1 MAGKTPGTP
10 RKSSSKK
17 TSSKQAQSATPISEG
32 KNVTPESNVTPISAT
47 PVSVKPSSVN
57 PSSVN
62 PSSVK
67 PSSVKPS
74 SQGNGNMAENK
85 KYAHLEPG
93 IQEEIRQRAY
103 ELYEERGR
111 QDGFHVEDWSRA
123 ETEVLSR
130 FHREK
135 SA

>member
-17 TSSKQAQSATPISEG
+17 TSSKQAQSATAISQG
-32 KNVTPESNVTPISAT
+32 KTPESNVTPISVT
-47 PVSVKPSSVN
+47 PSSH
-57 PSSVN
+57 
-62 PSSVK
+62 
-67 PSSVKPS
+67 
-74 SQGNGNMAENK
+74 GNGNMAENK

-111 QDGFHVEDWSRA
+111 QDGFHDEDWSRA
-123 ETEVLSR
+123 ETEVLTR

>member
-17 TSSKQAQSATPISEG
+17 TSSKQAQSATPISQG
-32 KNVTPESNVTPISAT
+32 KNVTPENNVTPISVT
-47 PVSVKPSSVN
+47 PI
-57 PSSVN
+57 
-62 PSSVK
+62 
-67 PSSVKPS
+67 

-111 QDGFHVEDWSRA
+111 
-123 ETEVLSR
+123 
-130 FHREK
+130 
-135 SA
+135 

>member
-32 KNVTPESNVTPISAT
+32 KNVTAEGNVTPISAT
-47 PVSVKPSSVN
+47 PISVKPSSVN
-57 PSSVN
+57 
-62 PSSVK
+62 

>member
-32 KNVTPESNVTPISAT
+32 KNVTAEGNVTPISAT
-47 PVSVKPSSVN
+47 PV
-57 PSSVN
+57 SVN

>member
-1 MAGKTPGTP
+1 MAVKTPGTP
-10 RKSSSKK
+10 RKSSTKK
-17 TSSKQAQSATPISEG
+17 TSGRQANLATPINEG
-32 KNVTPESNVTPISAT
+32 NVTPESNVTPISVT
-47 PVSVKPSSVN
+47 
-57 PSSVN
+57 

-67 PSSVKPS
+67 PSNVKPS
-74 SQGNGNMAENK
+74 SQGNGNVAENK
-85 KYAHLEPG
+85 KYAHLEAG

-111 QDGFHVEDWSRA
+111 QHGFHDEDWSRA

-130 FHREK
+130 FNREK

>member
-17 TSSKQAQSATPISEG
+17 ATEKAKNTVTSI
-32 KNVTPESNVTPISAT
+32 
-47 PVSVKPSSVN
+47 
-57 PSSVN
+57 
-62 PSSVK
+62 
-67 PSSVKPS
+67 
-74 SQGNGNMAENK
+74 SQGNSNMSENK
-85 KYAHLEPG
+85 KFAPQREG
-93 IQEEIRQRAY
+93 VEEEIRQRAY

-111 QDGFHVEDWSRA
+111 QHGFHHEDWSRA

-130 FHREK
+130 FQREK

>member
-17 TSSKQAQSATPISEG
+17 TSGKQANPATPINQG
-32 KNVTPESNVTPISAT
+32 NVSPESNVTPISVT
-47 PVSVKPSSVN
+47 PSSVT
-57 PSSVN
+57 

-67 PSSVKPS
+67 PSSVNPS

-85 KYAHLEPG
+85 KYAHLEAG

>member
-17 TSSKQAQSATPISEG
+17 TSSKQAQSATPISQG
-32 KNVTPESNVTPISAT
+32 KNVTPESNVTPISVT
-47 PVSVKPSSVN
+47 PISVTPSSH
-57 PSSVN
+57 
-62 PSSVK
+62 
-67 PSSVKPS
+67 
-74 SQGNGNMAENK
+74 GNGNMAENK

-111 QDGFHVEDWSRA
+111 QDGFHDEDWSRA
-123 ETEVLSR
+123 ETEVLTR
-130 FHREK
+130 FQREK

>member
-32 KNVTPESNVTPISAT
+32 KNVTPEGNVTPISAT
-47 PVSVKPSSVN
+47 PISVKPSSVN
-57 PSSVN
+57 
-62 PSSVK
+62 

>member
-17 TSSKQAQSATPISEG
+17 TSSKQAQSATPISEV
-32 KNVTPESNVTPISAT
+32 KNVTPDSNVTPISVT
-47 PVSVKPSSVN
+47 PSSVTPSSVKPSSVN
-57 PSSVN
+57 
-62 PSSVK
+62 

>member
-17 TSSKQAQSATPISEG
+17 TSSKQAQSATPISQG
-32 KNVTPESNVTPISAT
+32 KNATPESNVTPISVT
-47 PVSVKPSSVN
+47 PISVTPSSH
-57 PSSVN
+57 
-62 PSSVK
+62 
-67 PSSVKPS
+67 
-74 SQGNGNMAENK
+74 GNGNMAENK

-111 QDGFHVEDWSRA
+111 QDGFHDEDWSRA

-130 FHREK
+130 FQREK

>member
-17 TSSKQAQSATPISEG
+17 TSSKQAQSATPISQG
-32 KNVTPESNVTPISAT
+32 KNVTPESNVTPISVT
-47 PVSVKPSSVN
+47 PISVTPSSH
-57 PSSVN
+57 
-62 PSSVK
+62 
-67 PSSVKPS
+67 
-74 SQGNGNMAENK
+74 GNGNMAENK

-93 IQEEIRQRAY
+93 IQEEIRHRAY

-111 QDGFHVEDWSRA
+111 QDGFHDEDWSRA

-130 FHREK
+130 FQREK

>member
-17 TSSKQAQSATPISEG
+17 TSSKQAQSATPISQG
-32 KNVTPESNVTPISAT
+32 KTPESNVTPISVT
-47 PVSVKPSSVN
+47 PISVTPSSH
-57 PSSVN
+57 
-62 PSSVK
+62 
-67 PSSVKPS
+67 
-74 SQGNGNMAENK
+74 GNGNMAENK

-111 QDGFHVEDWSRA
+111 QDGFHDEDWSRA
-123 ETEVLSR
+123 ETEVLTR

>member
-32 KNVTPESNVTPISAT
+32 KNVTPESNVTPISVT
-47 PVSVKPSSVN
+47 
-57 PSSVN
+57 
-62 PSSVK
+62 
-67 PSSVKPS
+67 PS

-85 KYAHLEPG
+85 KYARLEPG

-111 QDGFHVEDWSRA
+111 QDGFHDEDWSRA
-123 ETEVLSR
+123 ETEVLTR
-130 FHREK
+130 FQREK

>member
-32 KNVTPESNVTPISAT
+32 KNVTPESNVTPISVT
-47 PVSVKPSSVN
+47 PISVTPSSH
-57 PSSVN
+57 
-62 PSSVK
+62 
-67 PSSVKPS
+67 
-74 SQGNGNMAENK
+74 GNGNMAENK
-85 KYAHLEPG
+85 KYARLEPG

-111 QDGFHVEDWSRA
+111 QDGFHDEDWSRA

-130 FHREK
+130 FQREK

>member
-1 MAGKTPGTP
+1 
-10 RKSSSKK
+10 
-17 TSSKQAQSATPISEG
+17 
-32 KNVTPESNVTPISAT
+32 VTPISVT
-47 PVSVKPSSVN
+47 PI
-57 PSSVN
+57 
-62 PSSVK
+62 
-67 PSSVKPS
+67 

-111 QDGFHVEDWSRA
+111 QDGFHDEDWSRA

-130 FHREK
+130 FQREK

>member
-17 TSSKQAQSATPISEG
+17 TSSKQAQSATPISQG
-32 KNVTPESNVTPISAT
+32 KNVTPESNVTPISVTAI
-47 PVSVKPSSVN
+47 
-57 PSSVN
+57 
-62 PSSVK
+62 
-67 PSSVKPS
+67 

-85 KYAHLEPG
+85 KYAHLEAG

-111 QDGFHVEDWSRA
+111 QDGFHDEDWSRA

-130 FHREK
+130 FQREK

>member
-32 KNVTPESNVTPISAT
+32 KNVTPESNVTPSSIT
-47 PVSVKPSSVN
+47 PSSITPSSVI
-57 PSSVN
+57 
-62 PSSVK
+62 
-67 PSSVKPS
+67 PS

-85 KYAHLEPG
+85 KYARLEPG

-111 QDGFHVEDWSRA
+111 QDGFHDEDWSRA
-123 ETEVLSR
+123 ETEVLTR
-130 FHREK
+130 FQREK

>member
-17 TSSKQAQSATPISEG
+17 TSSNQAQSATPISQG
-32 KNVTPESNVTPISAT
+32 KNVTPESNVTPISVT
-47 PVSVKPSSVN
+47 PISVTPSSH
-57 PSSVN
+57 
-62 PSSVK
+62 
-67 PSSVKPS
+67 
-74 SQGNGNMAENK
+74 GNGNMAENK

-93 IQEEIRQRAY
+93 IQEEIRHRAY

-111 QDGFHVEDWSRA
+111 QDGLHDEDWSRA

-130 FHREK
+130 FQREK

>member
-17 TSSKQAQSATPISEG
+17 TSSKQAQSATPISRG
-32 KNVTPESNVTPISAT
+32 KNETPESNVTPISGT
-47 PVSVKPSSVN
+47 PISVT
-57 PSSVN
+57 

-111 QDGFHVEDWSRA
+111 QDGFHHEDWSRA
-123 ETEVLSR
+123 ETEVLTR

>member
-17 TSSKQAQSATPISEG
+17 TSSKQAQSATPISQG
-32 KNVTPESNVTPISAT
+32 KNVTPENNVTPISVT
-47 PVSVKPSSVN
+47 PI
-57 PSSVN
+57 
-62 PSSVK
+62 
-67 PSSVKPS
+67 

-111 QDGFHVEDWSRA
+111 QDGFHDQDWSRA

-130 FHREK
+130 FNREK

>member
-1 MAGKTPGTP
+1 
-10 RKSSSKK
+10 
-17 TSSKQAQSATPISEG
+17 
-32 KNVTPESNVTPISAT
+32 
-47 PVSVKPSSVN
+47 
-57 PSSVN
+57 
-62 PSSVK
+62 
-67 PSSVKPS
+67 
-74 SQGNGNMAENK
+74 MAENK

-111 QDGFHVEDWSRA
+111 QDGLHDEDWSRA

-130 FHREK
+130 FQREK

>member
-10 RKSSSKK
+10 RKSSSQK
-17 TSSKQAQSATPISEG
+17 TSSKQAQSATPISQG
-32 KNVTPESNVTPISAT
+32 KNATPESNVTPISVT
-47 PVSVKPSSVN
+47 GT
-57 PSSVN
+57 
-62 PSSVK
+62 
-67 PSSVKPS
+67 

-85 KYAHLEPG
+85 KYSYLEPG

-111 QDGFHVEDWSRA
+111 QDGFHDEDWSRA
-123 ETEVLSR
+123 ETEVLTR

>member
-17 TSSKQAQSATPISEG
+17 TSSKQAQSATPISQG
-32 KNVTPESNVTPISAT
+32 KNVTPESNVTPISVT
-47 PVSVKPSSVN
+47 PISVTPSSH
-57 PSSVN
+57 
-62 PSSVK
+62 
-67 PSSVKPS
+67 
-74 SQGNGNMAENK
+74 GNGNMAENK
-85 KYAHLEPG
+85 KYAHLEAG

-111 QDGFHVEDWSRA
+111 QDGFHDEDWSRA

-130 FHREK
+130 FQREK

>member
-17 TSSKQAQSATPISEG
+17 TSSKQAQSATPISQG
-32 KNVTPESNVTPISAT
+32 KNVTPESNVTPISVT
-47 PVSVKPSSVN
+47 PISVTPSSH
-57 PSSVN
+57 
-62 PSSVK
+62 
-67 PSSVKPS
+67 
-74 SQGNGNMAENK
+74 GNGNMAENK

-93 IQEEIRQRAY
+93 IQEEIRHRAY

-111 QDGFHVEDWSRA
+111 QDGLHDEDWSRA

-130 FHREK
+130 FQREK

>member
-17 TSSKQAQSATPISEG
+17 TSSKQAQSATPISQG
-32 KNVTPESNVTPISAT
+32 KNVTPESNVTPISVT
-47 PVSVKPSSVN
+47 PISVTPSSH
-57 PSSVN
+57 
-62 PSSVK
+62 
-67 PSSVKPS
+67 
-74 SQGNGNMAENK
+74 GNGNMAENK
-85 KYAHLEPG
+85 KYAYLEPG

-111 QDGFHVEDWSRA
+111 QDGSHDEDWSRA

-130 FHREK
+130 FQREK

>member
-47 PVSVKPSSVN
+47 PISVN